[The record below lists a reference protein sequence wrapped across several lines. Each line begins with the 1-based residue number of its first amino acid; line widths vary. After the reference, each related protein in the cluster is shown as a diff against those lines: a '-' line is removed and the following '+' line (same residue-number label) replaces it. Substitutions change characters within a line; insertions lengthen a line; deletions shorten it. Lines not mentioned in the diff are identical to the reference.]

1 MAELSREE
9 IFGTTEFLPQLVEEL
24 DEVFPQVTPQP
35 TDDIAIIMF
44 RAGQRHVVEFLFN
57 KLEE

>member
-1 MAELSREE
+1 MADLSREE
-9 IFGTTEFLPQLVEEL
+9 IFGTSEFLPTLVDEL

-44 RAGQRHVVEFLFN
+44 RAGQRHVVEFLLN
-57 KLEE
+57 KLED